1 MATTP
6 DPKNLYLGAGS
17 VYFDRFDTDGKSTG
31 LRHLGN
37 VDTFEIT
44 TTPEVKE
51 KKNAMDGAKATYAEV
66 VVGNAAALS
75 MVITEYTK
83 ENLALAMMGEESAF
97 TQTADAAVVDQG
109 VGPSEDDEDSV
120 ALDVWYDMGVFTPTV
135 TAVKQGVTTLDE
147 DAYELD
153 AEHGMI
159 RLLSSYTGD
168 NKAVAGTAITWSGS
182 VPAIA
187 ATDGLWQVQGM
198 AVGMIKGRVRYISA
212 DNQSSGPKLVIDVW
226 ICGLTP
232 DGALGLITDDF
243 GSFTLK
249 GKVYADT
256 SKPVGQR
263 YYRAIG
269 Y

>member
-1 MATTP
+1 MAPTP

-51 KKNAMDGAKATYAEV
+51 KKNAMDGARATYAEV

-83 ENLALAMMGEESAF
+83 ENLALAMMGEEAAF
-97 TQTADAAVVDQG
+97 TQDADAAVADQS
-109 VGPSEDDEDSV
+109 VGPEAADV
-120 ALDVWYDMGVFTPTV
+120 LLDVWYDMGVLNPTI
-135 TAVKQGVTTLDE
+135 TAVKQGLTTLDE
-147 DAYELD
+147 AAYELN
-153 AEHGMI
+153 AQAGMI
-159 RLLSSYTGD
+159 RLLSSYTGE
-168 NKAVAGTAITWSGS
+168 NKAVAAAAITWSGS
-182 VPAIA
+182 VPALDA
-187 ATDGLWQVQGM
+187 EDGLWELQGM

-212 DNQSSGPKLVIDVW
+212 ENQSSGPQLMVDVW

-256 SKPVGQR
+256 SRPVGQR
-263 YYRAIG
+263 YYRVIG
-269 Y
+269 G